1 MLRKGLLFV
10 FSFVL
15 FFFGKLTLLEIIAVC
30 KIKFDIVKF
39 IEFFNEF
46 IVDAYHCQI
55 LVLIVISFIK
65 VIKLLLEL

>member
-1 MLRKGLLFV
+1 M
-10 FSFVL
+10 
-15 FFFGKLTLLEIIAVC
+15 LEIIAVC
-30 KIKFDIVKF
+30 KMKFDIVKF

-55 LVLIVISFIK
+55 HVLLYIFIK